1 MDKKKKNLP
10 AIILL
15 VLLVLVLTIVVLF
28 AIKGKAISS
37 STELGHNIEET
48 PQATE
53 MWQEGGVKKNRTDGK
68 YYKFNN
74 KIHTYL
80 IMGIDKEGPVADEVV
95 EGTSNGGQSDA
106 MFLLVTNSEDETM
119 SVISINR
126 NSMTDITRYGEG
138 GLELGKIKAQICI
151 QHGFGDGKKLSCSR
165 TADAVSNLFYGIPID
180 GYLSI
185 NMGAIPIMND
195 AIGGTEVTV
204 LNNLSYPN
212 VNLKKGETVNLMG
225 MEAYYY
231 LRGRDTS
238 EFDSATDRLRRQEQY
253 ITSYFAK
260 MKEIAGGSKSKVLE
274 VYTSIEDYIVTNI
287 DFVDLVSELM
297 SYEYDKSRMYT
308 VPGET
313 IKGEVFEEYHV
324 DDDALYDMV
333 FDVFYNEVKENQ

>member
-1 MDKKKKNLP
+1 MNKKKNNLP

-15 VLLVLVLTIVVLF
+15 ILLLLVLTIVIAF
-28 AIKGKAISS
+28 AIKGKVFSS
-37 STELGHNIEET
+37 DTEIDYAEGNT
-48 PQATE
+48 QATE
-53 MWQEGGVKKNRTDGK
+53 KWQEGVIKYNGK
-68 YYKFNN
+68 HYKFNN

-80 IMGIDKEGPVADEVV
+80 IMGIDKDGPVEDEIA
-95 EGTSNGGQSDA
+95 EDGSDGGQSDA
-106 MFLLVTNSEDETM
+106 MFLLVTNSENETM

-126 NSMTDITRYGEG
+126 NSMTDISMYGKG
-138 GLELGKIKAQICI
+138 NVFLGKTKAQICT

-165 TADAVSNLFYGIPID
+165 TADAVSYLFYNIPID

-195 AIGGTEVTV
+195 AVGGTQVTV

-212 VNLKKGETVNLMG
+212 VNLKKGDTVTLKG

-231 LRGRDTS
+231 LRGRDMN

-260 MKEIAGGSKSKVLE
+260 MKEIAAGSKSKVLQ
-274 VYTSIEDYIVTNI
+274 VYESIEDYIVTNI

-297 SYEYDKSRMYT
+297 SYEYDESRMYT

-313 IKGEVFEEYHV
+313 IMGETFEEYHV
-324 DDDALYDMV
+324 DDKALYDMII
-333 FDVFYNEVKENQ
+333 DVFYNEVEQ

>member
-1 MDKKKKNLP
+1 MNKKKNNLP

-15 VLLVLVLTIVVLF
+15 VLLVSILTIVVLF
-28 AIKGKAISS
+28 AIKGKAISTD
-37 STELGHNIEET
+37 TEVGYTET
-48 PQATE
+48 NSQITE
-53 MWQEGGVKKNRTDGK
+53 KWQEGVIKHNEN

-80 IMGIDKEGPVADEVV
+80 IMGIDKDGPVEDEIV
-95 EGTSNGGQSDA
+95 EGTSDGGNSDA
-106 MFLLVTNSEDETM
+106 MFLLVTNSEDKTM

-126 NSMTDITRYGEG
+126 NSMTDITIYGEG
-138 GLELGKIKAQICI
+138 STVLTKVKAQICT
-151 QHGFGDGKKLSCSR
+151 QHGFGDGRKLSCSR
-165 TADAVSNLFYGIPID
+165 TADAVSNLFFNIPID

-195 AIGGTEVTV
+195 AIGGTKVTV
-204 LNNLSYPN
+204 LNDLSYPNAN

-225 MEAYYY
+225 MESYYY

-238 EFDSATDRLRRQEQY
+238 EFDSATERLRRQEQY

-260 MKEIAGGSKSKVLE
+260 MKEIAGGSKSKVLQ
-274 VYTSIEDYIVTNI
+274 VYESIEDYIVTNI

-297 SYEYDKSRMYT
+297 SYEYDESRMYT

-313 IKGEVFEEYHV
+313 MMGETFEEYHV
-324 DDDALYDMV
+324 DDNALRDMII
-333 FDVFYNEVKENQ
+333 DVFYNEVKENE

>member
-1 MDKKKKNLP
+1 MNKKKNNLP

-15 VLLVLVLTIVVLF
+15 VLLILVLTIVVLF
-28 AIKGKAISS
+28 AIKGKVLPSD
-37 STELGHNIEET
+37 TETAHAEGNT
-48 PQATE
+48 QATE
-53 MWQEGGVKKNRTDGK
+53 KWQEGVIKHNEK

-80 IMGIDKEGPVADEVV
+80 IMGIDKDGPVEDEIA
-95 EGTSNGGQSDA
+95 EDGSDGGQSDA
-106 MFLLVTNSEDETM
+106 MFLLVTNSENETM

-126 NSMTDITRYGEG
+126 NSMTDISMYGKG
-138 GLELGKIKAQICI
+138 NVFLGKTKAQICT

-165 TADAVSNLFYGIPID
+165 TAEAVSYLFYNIPIG

-195 AIGGTEVTV
+195 AIGGTKVTV
-204 LNNLSYPN
+204 LNDLYYPSAN
-212 VNLKKGETVNLMG
+212 VDLKKGETVNLMG
-225 MEAYYY
+225 MESYYY
-231 LRGRDTS
+231 LRGRDMN

-260 MKEIAGGSKSKVLE
+260 MKEIAAGSKAKVLQ
-274 VYTSIEDYIVTNI
+274 VYESIEDYIVTNI

-297 SYEYDKSRMYT
+297 SYEYDESRMYT

-313 IKGEVFEEYHV
+313 IMGETFEEYHV
-324 DDDALYDMV
+324 DDKALYDMII
-333 FDVFYNEVKENQ
+333 DVFYNEVEQ